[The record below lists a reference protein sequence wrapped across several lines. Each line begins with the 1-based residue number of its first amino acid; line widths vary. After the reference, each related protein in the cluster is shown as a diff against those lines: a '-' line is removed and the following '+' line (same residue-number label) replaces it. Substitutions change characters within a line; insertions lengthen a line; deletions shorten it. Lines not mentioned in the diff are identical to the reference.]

1 MLMLVVEEVEL
12 GGRGGKVV
20 LMPDVCCFRQ
30 IIIRTVEQVC
40 IHDSQR
46 GHRHMKLSS

>member
-20 LMPDVCCFRQ
+20 FMLDVCCFRQ
-30 IIIRTVEQVC
+30 IIIRLWNKSAFTTHKED
-40 IHDSQR
+40 IST
-46 GHRHMKLSS
+46 